1 MPSSLEP
8 EPVDESE
15 FSLKRRATD
24 GFNLNVIYSNP

>member
-15 FSLKRRATD
+15 FCLKRRADD
-24 GFNLNVIYSNP
+24 GFNLSVI